1 MTDPLDELGLPA
13 GATAEEIKRA
23 QRQLAKRHHPDVGG
37 DAAAMQAVNAA
48 AAEAITDLGVDEV
61 PGTPPCGEAPE
72 APDQAVV
79 ADVLSFVVEALPA
92 EAFEALLVVTA
103 SIGEIV
109 DEDPPYLLEVRLV
122 APTPCWCRLDLVP
135 DAGSST
141 VSLALSADGDE
152 ALPSIDAVRD
162 RWIDE
167 LNRLDWDQL

>member
-1 MTDPLDELGLPA
+1 
-13 GATAEEIKRA
+13 
-23 QRQLAKRHHPDVGG
+23 
-37 DAAAMQAVNAA
+37 
-48 AAEAITDLGVDEV
+48 
-61 PGTPPCGEAPE
+61 
-72 APDQAVV
+72 
-79 ADVLSFVVEALPA
+79 
-92 EAFEALLVVTA
+92 VTA